1 MLIPLCSTQIP
12 NPAHRRCRRRRRR
25 TSGTNRS
32 PQPMKRRVLSHPID
46 PARPETDPIPSDS
59 PQNSLSPAVSPQKNP
74 QKTKLRG
81 EKSGGSMEHR
91 NRTESS
97 EKTVRSPYSDLSDGL
112 VHPILAGR
120 PQRAQ
125 PRGRG
130 PGEGR
135 GAAARCR
142 AWEVSSEREKRRR
155 HSRIY
160 RCAGKC
166 HVSVIGLH
174 HSVRRSLFESRGW
187 INSGHPNDQACVLT
201 LEDGG
206 YQKRL

>member
-1 MLIPLCSTQIP
+1 MKRRLSVIKSQRRPKFHPHHRHPDGQIAKIPSFKAPNMLIPLSSTQIP

-120 PQRAQ
+120 GVGSLGVGDRVS
-125 PRGRG
+125 GG
-130 PGEGR
+130 
-135 GAAARCR
+135 GARSGGGDEDAALP
-142 AWEVSSEREKRRR
+142 
-155 HSRIY
+155 Y
-160 RCAGKC
+160 
-166 HVSVIGLH
+166 L
-174 HSVRRSLFESRGW
+174 
-187 INSGHPNDQACVLT
+187 
-201 LEDGG
+201 
-206 YQKRL
+206 